1 MHFAPAGTL
10 SSSLS
15 QSERHAASAVAVI
28 GGTEPHFPSGVP
40 DVPDVAAAVSA
51 VAGAAAD
58 VLAGAVVAVGAGV
71 VSVVVVVVV
80 VVVAVDDGA
89 AVAPVEDGSLG
100 VALFELPPHAATT
113 RRPKERMRFRMAH
126 LVLQNL
132 ATIEVPP

>member
-40 DVPDVAAAVSA
+40 GVAAAVSA